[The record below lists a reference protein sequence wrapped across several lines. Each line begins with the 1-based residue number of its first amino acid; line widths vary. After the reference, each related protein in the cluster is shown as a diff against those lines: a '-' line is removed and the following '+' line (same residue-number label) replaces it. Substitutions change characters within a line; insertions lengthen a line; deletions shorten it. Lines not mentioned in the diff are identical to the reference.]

1 MFSNKLGNTDESNY
15 DKYISTA
22 LDGTYYMICLK
33 TCITDFSTP
42 LDG

>member
-1 MFSNKLGNTDESNY
+1 MFSNKLPSSDDENY
-15 DKYISTA
+15 EKYISTA

-33 TCITDFSTP
+33 TCIKDFSTE